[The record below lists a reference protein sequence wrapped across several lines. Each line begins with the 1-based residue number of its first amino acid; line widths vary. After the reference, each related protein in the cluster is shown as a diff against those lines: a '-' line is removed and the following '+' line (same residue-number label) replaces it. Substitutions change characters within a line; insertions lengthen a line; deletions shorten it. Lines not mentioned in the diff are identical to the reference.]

1 MWYSQQNLAQL
12 KNFLW
17 PTKRGPHSKLSPT
30 LKFTVANSKPKIS
43 LTLKFLVA
51 EKVWDSE
58 PKHSPSL
65 KLPVADRAQDSQPKL
80 SPTPPTFNQS
90 EK

>member
-17 PTKRGPHSKLSPT
+17 PTKRGPQSKLSPT
-30 LKFTVANSKPKIS
+30 LKFTAANSKP
-43 LTLKFLVA
+43 KFLVA
-51 EKVWDSE
+51 EKVWDSQ
-58 PKHSPSL
+58 PKLSPSL

-80 SPTPPTFNQS
+80 AQLPQF
-90 EK
+90 